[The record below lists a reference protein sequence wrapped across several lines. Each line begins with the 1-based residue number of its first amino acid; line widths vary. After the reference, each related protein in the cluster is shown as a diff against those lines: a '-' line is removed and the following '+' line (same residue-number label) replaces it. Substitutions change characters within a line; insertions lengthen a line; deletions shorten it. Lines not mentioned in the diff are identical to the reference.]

1 MYKEKYI
8 KYKTKYL
15 ELKSQEGGV
24 PTRII
29 NIIPQ
34 KPTRG
39 EIEELLHNNKFIDK
53 VVRDSNINFTEADK
67 LYLIEQLNEKKLTR
81 KDALDWIAFLSSIYG
96 ESRRG
101 NTQDDVIEWTKIKE
115 ETINELTK
123 KGTIDMYTYQSLL
136 LTVNGLYNQ
145 TEPQK
150 AKRAEANKAVVKK
163 VAAAAAAEKAAAP
176 AAAAAK
182 KAAANQKPLSVKD
195 AQAAMW
201 NDFWEEQALR
211 NNIYGR

>member
-1 MYKEKYI
+1 MKWKQI
-8 KYKTKYL
+8 RF
-15 ELKSQEGGV
+15 SIQ
-24 PTRII
+24 
-29 NIIPQ
+29 
-34 KPTRG
+34 
-39 EIEELLHNNKFIDK
+39 H
-53 VVRDSNINFTEADK
+53 SNINFTEADK
-67 LYLIEQLNEKKLTR
+67 LYLIKQLNKEKLTR

-123 KGTIDMYTYQSLL
+123 KGTIDTYTYQSLL
-136 LTVNGLYNQ
+136 LFVNNLYNQ

-176 AAAAAK
+176 AAPAAAAAAEKAAAK
-182 KAAANQKPLSVKD
+182 WKPLSVKD